1 MILTDRQLRE
11 ALKTGDIEIEPFDE
25 TQVQSASID
34 LRVGEEGAT
43 TKTKK
48 RVNIREHGF
57 LLLEPGDFGVIS
69 IFEELRLSPQY
80 VGRIGLRSKYARK
93 GLIATTGPQID
104 PGYHGRLTLG
114 VTNLTP
120 QTVSIP
126 YKDDILTLEIHRLE
140 EPAQNPYS
148 GPYQDKLG
156 LGPEDL
162 EVIAE
167 GDGMA
172 FSEVLTT
179 LRTLSANVGHLT
191 AKMETMQW
199 VIPVVL
205 GVGIGLI
212 TILVTIFGVIITLKP

>member
-1 MILTDRQLRE
+1 MILTDRQIRDAI
-11 ALKTGDIEIEPFDE
+11 ALGDVIVTPFDDV
-25 TQVQSASID
+25 QVQSASID

-48 RVNIREHGF
+48 RINIREHGF
-57 LLLEPGDFGVIS
+57 LILEPGDFGVIS
-69 IFEELRLSPQY
+69 IFEELQLGAQY

-126 YKDDILTLEIHRLE
+126 YKDDILTLELHRLDQ
-140 EPAQNPYS
+140 PAENPYS

-191 AKMETMQW
+191 SKMDTMQW
-199 VIPVVL
+199 VIPTIL
-205 GVGIGLI
+205 AVGIGVI
-212 TILVTIFGVIITLKP
+212 TIVVSIFGVIMSLKH

>member
-1 MILTDRQLRE
+1 MILTDRQIK
-11 ALKTGDIEIEPFDE
+11 AAVDAGEITITPFDE
-25 TQVQSASID
+25 RQVQSASLD

-69 IFEELRLSPQY
+69 IFEELRMGPQH

-120 QTVSIP
+120 QSVSIP
-126 YKDDILTLEIHRLE
+126 YKDDILTLELHRLE
-140 EPAQNPYS
+140 EPAQVPYS

-179 LRTLSANVGHLT
+179 LRTLSSNVGHLT
-191 AKMETMQW
+191 SQMGMIQW
-199 VIPVVL
+199 V
-205 GVGIGLI
+205 VGIGIGFIGLMVAIFGIII
-212 TILVTIFGVIITLKP
+212 TIRH

>member
-1 MILTDRQLRE
+1 MILTDRQIKE
-11 ALKTGDIEIEPFDE
+11 AVAAGDIAISPFDE
-25 TQVQSASID
+25 RQVQAASLD

-48 RVNIREHGF
+48 RINIREHGF

-69 IFEELRLSPQY
+69 IFEELRLGPQH

-120 QTVSIP
+120 QSVSIP
-126 YKDDILTLEIHRLE
+126 YKDDILTLELHKLE
-140 EPAQNPYS
+140 EPAQQPYS

-179 LRTLSANVGHLT
+179 LRTLSSNVGHLT
-191 AKMETMQW
+191 SKMGTIQW
-199 VIPVVL
+199 VM
-205 GVGIGLI
+205 GIGIGFIALMI
-212 TILVTIFGVIITLKP
+212 TIFGIIITIKH